1 MASQPVHSHSR
12 LSTAEFDSYIRG
24 YHVYQ
29 VVWTPVVG
37 EMLLLKREPTNAM
50 DVSAVA
56 VCKEND
62 IVGHVPFN
70 ISSLISQF
78 LRRDCNKGF
87 AEVTGPRVNRGAGYG
102 LEIPCVFKLYG
113 PKPYTDKILDIVKSL
128 QEKGLL

>member
-1 MASQPVHSHSR
+1 MWFQGLYRAGLESARISLFAARMASQPVHSPSR

-70 ISSLISQF
+70 ISSSAKRLQQ
-78 LRRDCNKGF
+78 
-87 AEVTGPRVNRGAGYG
+87 RV
-102 LEIPCVFKLYG
+102 C
-113 PKPYTDKILDIVKSL
+113 
-128 QEKGLL
+128 

>member
-1 MASQPVHSHSR
+1 MASQPVHSPSR

-70 ISSLISQF
+70 NLENRGCLESADTTALLLNDVTSNYVSSLKQS
-78 LRRDCNKGF
+78 
-87 AEVTGPRVNRGAGYG
+87 T
-102 LEIPCVFKLYG
+102 
-113 PKPYTDKILDIVKSL
+113 LDHFITP
-128 QEKGLL
+128 